1 MNKGKVTFSISTGS
15 IVRVLLILVLFAV
28 VLILKDLV
36 LVLLTAIIIASAIE
50 PAASWFEHRK
60 IPRLIAVLFV
70 YIASAIFIVGVF
82 YFVMPKLFQ
91 EVLAVFDSI
100 QKYVNANV
108 VGGQS
113 TDQTT
118 ILSLRP
124 LFQVLTGAL
133 PLKEAI
139 TTFSN
144 SFSIISGGFFN
155 TASSIFGGIISF
167 IVIFVL
173 SFYLAVQRDGVGN
186 FLKIVAPVRHESYVL
201 DLWKRSQRKIG
212 QWMQGQLLLSLI
224 VGLLTYIGLTILG
237 VRDTL
242 VLSLFIAVCEFV
254 PLFGPILGAVPAV
267 LFSYLDSGFTLALLV
282 AGMYLVIHQLEN
294 QLIYPL
300 VVRKIVGINPI
311 IVIVSLIAG
320 YELLGFL
327 GMVIAVPLA
336 TIGMEYLR
344 DVERGKNPGA
354 KEVAQTVVS

>member
-1 MNKGKVTFSISTGS
+1 
-15 IVRVLLILVLFAV
+15 
-28 VLILKDLV
+28 
-36 LVLLTAIIIASAIE
+36 
-50 PAASWFEHRK
+50 
-60 IPRLIAVLFV
+60 
-70 YIASAIFIVGVF
+70 
-82 YFVMPKLFQ
+82 
-91 EVLAVFDSI
+91 
-100 QKYVNANV
+100 
-108 VGGQS
+108 
-113 TDQTT
+113 
-118 ILSLRP
+118 
-124 LFQVLTGAL
+124 
-133 PLKEAI
+133 
-139 TTFSN
+139 
-144 SFSIISGGFFN
+144 
-155 TASSIFGGIISF
+155 
-167 IVIFVL
+167 
-173 SFYLAVQRDGVGN
+173 
-186 FLKIVAPVRHESYVL
+186 LKIVAPVRHESYVL